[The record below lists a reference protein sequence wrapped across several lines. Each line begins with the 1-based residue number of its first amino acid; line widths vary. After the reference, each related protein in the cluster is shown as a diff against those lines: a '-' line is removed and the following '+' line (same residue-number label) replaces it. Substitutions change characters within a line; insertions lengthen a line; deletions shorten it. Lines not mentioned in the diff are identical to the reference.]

1 MNQGTPKTRKRGMGF
16 ISALT
21 LIFIVLKLTGHI
33 SWPWVWVLSPVWVS
47 ISLIAIAFAVILVGG
62 RIAKGKW

>member
-21 LIFIVLKLTGHI
+21 LIFIVLKLTGYI
-33 SWPWVWVLSPVWVS
+33 SWPWMWVLSPVWVS
-47 ISLIAIAFAVILVGG
+47 ISLIAVVFAAILVVG

>member
-1 MNQGTPKTRKRGMGF
+1 MNQGTPKTPKRGMGF

-21 LIFIVLKLTGHI
+21 LIFIVLKLTGYI

>member
-1 MNQGTPKTRKRGMGF
+1 MYQGTPKTRKRGLGF

-21 LIFIVLKLTGHI
+21 LILIVLKLTGYI
-33 SWPWVWVLSPVWVS
+33 SWPWMWVLSPVWVS
-47 ISLIAIAFAVILVGG
+47 ISLIAVAFAAILVVG

>member
-1 MNQGTPKTRKRGMGF
+1 MNQGTPKTRTRGMGF

-21 LIFIVLKLTGHI
+21 LIFIVLKLTGYI

>member
-1 MNQGTPKTRKRGMGF
+1 MKQGTPKTRKGGMGF

-21 LIFIVLKLTGHI
+21 LIFIVLKLTGYI
-33 SWPWVWVLSPVWVS
+33 SWPWMWVLSPVWVS
-47 ISLIAIAFAVILVGG
+47 ISLIAVAFAVILVGG

>member
-1 MNQGTPKTRKRGMGF
+1 MNQGTPKTQKRGMGF

-21 LIFIVLKLTGHI
+21 LIFIVLKLTGYI
-33 SWPWVWVLSPVWVS
+33 SWPWMWVLSPVWVS
-47 ISLIAIAFAVILVGG
+47 ISLIAVAFAAILVVG

>member
-1 MNQGTPKTRKRGMGF
+1 MNQETPKTRKRGMGF

-21 LIFIVLKLTGHI
+21 LIFIVLKLTGYI

>member
-1 MNQGTPKTRKRGMGF
+1 MNQGTPKTRKGGMGF

-21 LIFIVLKLTGHI
+21 LIFIVLKLTGYI
-33 SWPWVWVLSPVWVS
+33 SWPWMWVLSPVWVS
-47 ISLIAIAFAVILVGG
+47 ISLIAVAFAVILVGG